1 MRFVSRIASF
11 VIVAAVV
18 ALVATGNFYSPSAVV
33 IACQI
38 GAVALAGWA
47 RTAFAPG
54 QFGPTPAPKGGGL
67 IRRGPYRFVRHP
79 MYAAALLLIWATVLS
94 HRSPST
100 LLIGAAVTLAAVAR
114 ILDEERR
121 LRGRYP
127 DYADYARSTK
137 ALLPFIV

>member
-54 QFGPTPAPKGGGL
+54 QFGPTPVPKGGGL